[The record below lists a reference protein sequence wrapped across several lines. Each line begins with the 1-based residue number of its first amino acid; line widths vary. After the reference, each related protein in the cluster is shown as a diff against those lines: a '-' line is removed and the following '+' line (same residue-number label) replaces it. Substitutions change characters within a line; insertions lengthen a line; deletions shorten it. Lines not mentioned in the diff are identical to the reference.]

1 MSIHPDR
8 SSAQELVHQ
17 IAKDHGYLGEEKL
30 SSIEPVLRREIEEAF
45 LKKDLLIGDTVITLA
60 KNLYTSKA
68 RFVFELLQ
76 NADDNNYT
84 KARAEGDLPYVSFS
98 IYPHQIVLECNEDGF
113 TAENLAAICAVGK
126 SSKKGVQGYIGE
138 KGIGFKSVFM
148 AAWKVHIQSGA
159 FSFSFRHKT
168 GQSGMGM
175 ISPIWEDANEELPSP
190 MTKIIL
196 HLHETGDET
205 ILAKAR
211 ETIQEQ
217 FEELQETVL
226 LFMKNIRKIQVKF
239 HDDRGHLMSSTSLS
253 IHRPQPNRA
262 VIKKNVVTGDSA
274 EESTKFFHVTT
285 YQATNLPRNEN
296 RTYSQAEEASRLFS
310 SSQITLA
317 FPLSQSLTPIV
328 GPQDLFVFLPVR
340 AVGFNFLIQADF
352 VTDASRQDVVKDSLR
367 NISLID
373 NIAHA
378 FVTAILQFCDHSKL
392 RYQWMRYLPD
402 KNGANWQGLWASL
415 VNSIADILSRTP
427 VLYGRKRPDLRKI
440 SDLFRLV
447 SAQLDENGEPLLDDG
462 DHEQLLSQDYSSGD
476 LELLKNYGL
485 CYASMELSIFWL
497 RKDLQRGV
505 QCRMRQPGM
514 SEDWHTRAAK
524 LFSLPFENEWAN
536 SMAELRGLDLLP
548 LESGTWVSA
557 ASGDVYFAQV
567 NGRDIPLD
575 LGLRLIS
582 KSVTNATRKTF
593 FRHLG
598 AQTASESFVRQTILQ
613 KYSSGFRGSFKNSLD
628 HLRFLYLTEASKD
641 DDDSQ
646 LDYSSL
652 MVMDSKGQFCQSSN
666 EHIYVVDRSPY
677 GAWELFRT
685 TDPGTNPG
693 DGAPGFP
700 GVKFVSD
707 KYFEDIPS
715 KASENQ
721 VPWKEWFH
729 RKLHVER
736 TVSFDHV
743 PKGSLHPS
751 AVYLQKHRPE
761 KFLGALRVWADRNP
775 DISSDFVSSLRN
787 TKVLCRG
794 NRKVQLKATYC
805 LTRELEQRVK
815 LFVQPEAFFPWLWMD
830 EHSTPDAIPNAW
842 LSFLTKLDVRYP
854 SSDVHFALDMLRYS
868 LSAFP
873 DPVPDTSRQQL
884 FRLYNHIQAKLSEKY
899 SRENHDKIRTLFTEE
914 RCIYIPVPE
923 EKSYELAR
931 PSECVWSACQNLRTK
946 YSLEHLYS
954 SFSWEE
960 IPAISHTAHFFK
972 ITLGINDCTWEDYIE
987 ELKGLKASGCS
998 DSDVITGIYQA
1009 LDNLSQSIVTV
1020 DMFVDTFEHDA
1031 LIYAPSENGPAWH
1044 KTSQCVWS
1052 SAARVRGRVSLNDD
1066 YGDLENLFVNRLGV
1080 KRVNLEMAIDEL
1092 KEVGSKASASAGEL
1106 RESIWTVNSLLAET
1120 TEPPE
1125 SKTIL
1130 KLRIFPVRYPSGS
1143 INLASINTS
1152 FFVADREH
1160 LEKSFGA
1167 KVRLLDFTLNDVVQ
1181 LEPFMKWTGL
1191 GKLSLS
1197 NCVKEMT
1204 SQKGPA
1210 YVVSNPDRQVRKRA
1224 YAILRLASHFRSP
1237 YVTSTR
1243 DLSTFYDKLRNI
1255 QTYETQSI
1263 VSEFHLSQD
1272 GISYSAER
1280 ESPSVH
1286 IDESQGGIKIYIPQ
1300 QEDDQQ
1306 YTFTKILPERIFKW
1320 IMTDPITQ
1328 IRGNISKKGL
1338 SATKDIFSTSL
1349 SRIEL
1354 AMNENGIA
1362 IINIDNLDEVV
1373 PGDATVPTTPTRD
1386 REEMGS
1392 EERNIE
1398 EGDRSSTALMGL
1410 EDSDLD
1416 LDATPTTSLTLSPVS
1431 RTSPQ
1436 ILQSR
1441 QLSAASLP
1449 FRGLDSQRDRP
1460 HDLYI
1465 ALLGKV
1471 IAAARSMT
1479 IDQSI
1484 LGTNSLRPGAPGL
1497 GYEPEYFCQAASKI
1511 ERDCMIGAA
1520 GELFVFEILSNLPHP
1535 LPNFSQDNWQS
1546 TIRKLVTMHPEY
1558 ANMAPWT
1565 GRETSD
1571 ITYADSEGVLTNH
1584 FIETGVLPRGVWAG
1598 KRPNYSIEVKATTS
1612 VCNTPFYM
1620 SKAQY
1625 RRMQEA
1631 AASPE
1636 NQSTLYVIF
1645 RVYHLGRDNMALRI
1659 YMDPEKLRLDE
1670 ELDFTA
1676 ETWSIVP
1683 RDDT

>member
-1 MSIHPDR
+1 
-8 SSAQELVHQ
+8 
-17 IAKDHGYLGEEKL
+17 
-30 SSIEPVLRREIEEAF
+30 
-45 LKKDLLIGDTVITLA
+45 
-60 KNLYTSKA
+60 
-68 RFVFELLQ
+68 
-76 NADDNNYT
+76 
-84 KARAEGDLPYVSFS
+84 
-98 IYPHQIVLECNEDGF
+98 
-113 TAENLAAICAVGK
+113 
-126 SSKKGVQGYIGE
+126 
-138 KGIGFKSVFM
+138 
-148 AAWKVHIQSGA
+148 
-159 FSFSFRHKT
+159 
-168 GQSGMGM
+168 
-175 ISPIWEDANEELPSP
+175 
-190 MTKIIL
+190 
-196 HLHETGDET
+196 
-205 ILAKAR
+205 
-211 ETIQEQ
+211 
-217 FEELQETVL
+217 
-226 LFMKNIRKIQVKF
+226 MKNIRKIQVKF

-751 AVYLQKHRPE
+751 A
-761 KFLGALRVWADRNP
+761 
-775 DISSDFVSSLRN
+775 ISSPVC
-787 TKVLCRG
+787 V
-794 NRKVQLKATYC
+794 
-805 LTRELEQRVK
+805 
-815 LFVQPEAFFPWLWMD
+815 
-830 EHSTPDAIPNAW
+830 IPK
-842 LSFLTKLDVRYP
+842 FYVEE
-854 SSDVHFALDMLRYS
+854 
-868 LSAFP
+868 
-873 DPVPDTSRQQL
+873 
-884 FRLYNHIQAKLSEKY
+884 IAK
-899 SRENHDKIRTLFTEE
+899 ENHDKIRTLFTEE